1 MSFPHVLLPY
11 LWIDVDAHTI
21 PWKTALIKAEKR
33 LHGPFKRRG
42 ALDTYAGSP
51 KTRVPPNKDY
61 GILGSISGP
70 AMGSCHA
77 LGSENSSY
85 CKP

>member
-21 PWKTALIKAEKR
+21 PWKAALIKAEKR

-42 ALDTYAGSP
+42 ALDTYGGSP
-51 KTRVPPNKDY
+51 KTRVPHNKR
-61 GILGSISGP
+61 GQIPLGGP
-70 AMGSCHA
+70 PH
-77 LGSENSSY
+77 
-85 CKP
+85 PVIVV